1 MNCGASLS
9 LVCAN
14 CHADLPLK
22 AHFCIQCGQPVSAS
36 TDEDAASLSRLT
48 SSTPQKLA
56 RKVRAFNHLAGE
68 RRTVT
73 GLFADVVDSTSAIAK
88 IGREQYS
95 DFILKVFNRFL
106 PIIYRYEGTIA
117 FTQNDTLLAFFGAPI
132 AHEDDPMR
140 AVRTAFDLLAFTA
153 DIDREARDVLGIP
166 FKIRVGIS
174 TGPVS
179 LSAVDSDLRY
189 QFTPLGPEINLA
201 SHIQITAEPMSVILS
216 EDTYHLVAPYIHA
229 HPLDTVLVEGRHEPV
244 QTYKITRLV
253 EHSEQIRGLAG
264 LTSPMVGRQAELA
277 ALLQLSEAAHAG
289 LGRAALVL
297 GEPGIGKTR
306 LINEWRTIDQN
317 AGFEPSMLWIRGRSL
332 SYERS
337 LPYQLLIDCV
347 QSLIQLSP
355 QTNETD
361 SEASLLN
368 LVESLVDDP
377 HEIYPYL
384 AHLLSIDLKDDD
396 LEQVHHLDPQAL
408 QAQYLSSLRILL
420 RGLTESHPVAIILE
434 DLHWA
439 DPSSIELLIKL
450 LPLATN
456 TPLLFC
462 LVSRPDRDSPGWKLV
477 IAANEILGES
487 LTRIRLAPLSD
498 DESKQLLGHLLKE
511 DTLSERM
518 RKKILVRSE
527 GNPFFVEELIRTLI
541 AQGAIQRTN
550 GGWSAGSELGHMTI
564 PNSLEA
570 LLQAHLDRLPAEA
583 RNTLRVASVI
593 GRQFQIPL
601 LKQIVEKDSVL
612 DDINTLEMAGL
623 VRVIHIKPEL
633 TYAFRHTLQYEATYA
648 SLLPDDRRE
657 LHRLVGEAMEVLCT
671 NQIDE
676 LAPRLARHFSEA
688 GNQLRALEYYQMAGN
703 HALGSYATQEAESHF
718 RHALAHSDTPHKTA
732 ALLDRLGET
741 LFEQGH
747 YAQAI
752 ETWNSCIQI
761 YQEMGS
767 NEQIARLYARSAR
780 AAWLTGDTPACL
792 VYCLDGLQA
801 VDLDIESPGLAA
813 LLHETGRAYY
823 FNGEMETS
831 IPYIQRA
838 LSMAERFENVEVQAD
853 TLATLGLLS
862 NQSPEQVISA
872 LTRAVELAESHNL
885 LAIGARAHTNLGS
898 AIISLRGDLRK
909 ARAHFWR
916 AAELQHQRG
925 AVIEEMQ
932 ARLGVAEVSFNLGE
946 LASVEETL
954 NSLEKLLVQYTG
966 TDTGSAILSLRIF
979 EAQLMASRGEWGK
992 ALPLLQTY
1000 REEASERG
1008 NLHFLA
1014 DVCRSIGWVVMEMYT
1029 WNQIDSTDEAYE
1041 AFQQALEI
1049 ADKGL
1054 KIEVSLLCLFAMLCV
1069 LRKDYD
1075 QAEALLQ
1082 QARQKTTPN
1091 PIPLEE
1097 SWLLWAEAFYAT
1109 HLARWE
1115 QAFQAY
1121 EQAVGKIIPTGL
1133 RWHWARLLKDWAEA
1147 LRHHGEPQDL
1157 DRARLLLQQS
1167 QSLFIELGA
1176 PEYAHRV
1183 ENRLQQI
1190 TSETQARAADHH
1202 KVSRELDMA
1211 GRVQGGLLPVALP
1224 QIAGWQFS
1232 ARLRP
1237 ARQTSGDYYDFITLP
1252 NGHIGILV
1260 GDVADKGMGAAL
1272 FMTLSRT
1279 LIRTYAFNY
1288 PTQPAEVY
1296 RAANQ
1301 RMHEDSQFSL
1311 FVTSFY
1317 GILDPIHGSLVYSN
1331 AGHNP
1336 PYWAQPHS
1344 NGEIQP
1350 LVRTGIPLGIFEY
1363 TYWDT
1368 ATIQLHPGDLVVM
1381 FTDGLTE
1388 AENSNGEFYGEE
1400 RLIAS
1405 IQKHTT
1411 SIQSTEEMME
1421 LLLADL
1427 HAFTGEQLNTDD
1439 LALVMIYREP

>member
-1 MNCGASLS
+1 MNCGAELS
-9 LVCAN
+9 LVCAH

-22 AHFCIQCGQPVSAS
+22 AHFCIQCGQPISAS
-36 TDEDAASLSRLT
+36 TAEDTASLTRLT
-48 SSTPQKLA
+48 SSTPLNLA

-73 GLFADVVDSTSAIAK
+73 ALFADAVDSTSAIAR
-88 IGREQYS
+88 IGIEQYS
-95 DFILKVFNRFL
+95 DFILKVFNRYL
-106 PIIYRYEGTIA
+106 PVIYRYEGTIA

-140 AVRTAFDLLAFTA
+140 AVRAAFDLLALTTE
-153 DIDREARDVLGIP
+153 IDREARDTLGMP
-166 FKIRVGIS
+166 FTIRVGIS

-179 LSAVDSDLRY
+179 LSAVDNNLRY
-189 QFTPLGPEINLA
+189 QFTPLGPGINLA
-201 SHIQITAEPMSVILS
+201 SHIQISSGPMSVVIS
-216 EDTYHLVAPYIHA
+216 EETYHLVAPYIQT
-229 HPLDTVLVEGRHEPV
+229 HPLDTILVEGWQEPV
-244 QTYKITRLV
+244 QAYKITYV
-253 EHSEQIRGLAG
+253 AEQSDQIRGLDG
-264 LTSPMVGRQAELA
+264 LTSPLVGRKTELA
-277 ALLQLSEAAHAG
+277 ALLHLSEAVHAG
-289 LGRAALVL
+289 LGRAALVI

-306 LINEWRTIDQN
+306 LINEWRTIDESS
-317 AGFEPSMLWIRGRSL
+317 GFEPSLLWVRGRSL

-337 LPYQLLIDCV
+337 LPYQLLIELM

-355 QTNETD
+355 LAKEGNPGT
-361 SEASLLN
+361 ALFN
-368 LVESLVDDP
+368 LIDGLVDDV
-377 HEIYPYL
+377 HDIYPYL
-384 AHLLSIDLKDDD
+384 AHLLSIDLKDND

-420 RGLTESHPVAIILE
+420 RSLTERQPVAIILE

-439 DPSSIELLIKL
+439 DPSSVELLIKL
-450 LPLATN
+450 LPLAMSA
-456 TPLLFC
+456 PLLFC

-511 DTLSERM
+511 DTLSERV
-518 RKKILVRSE
+518 RNKILARSE

-541 AQGAIQRTN
+541 AQGAIQRTD
-550 GGWSAGSELGHMTI
+550 GGWAAGSELGNMTI

-570 LLQAHLDRLPAEA
+570 LLQAHLDRLPIEA
-583 RNTLRVASVI
+583 RNTLRVASVV
-593 GRQFQIPL
+593 GRHFQIPL
-601 LKQIVEKDSVL
+601 LKQILGKDSVI

-623 VRVIHIKPEL
+623 VRVTHIKPEL
-633 TYAFRHTLQYEATYA
+633 TYAFRHTLQHEATYA
-648 SLLPDDRRE
+648 SILPDDRRE
-657 LHRLVGEAMEVLCT
+657 LHRLVGESMEIMCT
-671 NQIDE
+671 SQIAE

-688 GNQLRALEYYQMAGN
+688 GDQLRAFEYFQMAGD
-703 HALGSYATQEAESHF
+703 HALESFATQEAESHF
-718 RHALAHSDTPHKTA
+718 RQALSFADTPKKTA
-732 ALLDRLGET
+732 ALLDRLGDT

-752 ETWNSCIQI
+752 ETWSSCI
-761 YQEMGS
+761 YLHQEMGG
-767 NEQIARLYARSAR
+767 NDDIARLYARTAR
-780 AAWLTGDTPACL
+780 AAWLAGDTPGCL
-792 VYCLDGLQA
+792 AHCLDGLQA
-801 VDLDIESPGLAA
+801 VTLEIESPGVAA

-823 FNGEMETS
+823 FNGQMEES
-831 IPYIQRA
+831 IPFIQRA
-838 LSMAERFENVEVQAD
+838 LSMAERLENIEVQAD

-862 NQSPEQVISA
+862 DQSPEQVISA
-872 LTRAVELAESHNL
+872 LTRAVELAETHGL
-885 LAIGARAHTNLGS
+885 LATAARAHTNLGS
-898 AIISLRGDLRK
+898 AIISLRGELRK

-946 LASVEETL
+946 LAAVEETL
-954 NSLEKLLVQYTG
+954 NSLEKLLDQYTG
-966 TDTGSAILSLRIF
+966 TDTGSAILALRIF
-979 EAQLMASRGEWGK
+979 EAQLMASRGEWAK

-1000 REEASERG
+1000 RDEARERG

-1014 DVCRSIGWVVMEMYT
+1014 DICRSIGWVVMEMYT
-1029 WNQIDSTDEAYE
+1029 WNQIESTDDAYE

-1054 KIEVSLLCLFAMLCV
+1054 KIEVSLLCLFSMLCV
-1069 LRKDYD
+1069 LRRDFD

-1082 QARQKTTPN
+1082 EARHKATPY

-1097 SWLLWAEAFYAT
+1097 SWLLWAEAVCTT
-1109 HLARWE
+1109 HLAHWD
-1115 QAFQAY
+1115 QAFHAY

-1147 LRHHGEPQDL
+1147 LRQRGEPQDL
-1157 DRARLLLQQS
+1157 DRALLLLRQS

-1183 ENRLQQI
+1183 ENRLHQI

-1211 GRVQGGLLPVALP
+1211 GRVQGGLLPIALP
-1224 QIAGWQFS
+1224 QIAGWQFA

-1252 NGHIGILV
+1252 NGHLGILV

-1279 LIRTYAFNY
+1279 LIRTYAFNF
-1288 PTQPAEVY
+1288 PAQPDEVY

-1317 GILDPIHGSLVYSN
+1317 GILDPEAGSLTYSN

-1336 PYWAQPHS
+1336 PYWVHPHAD
-1344 NGEIQP
+1344 GEIQP
-1350 LVRTGIPLGIFEY
+1350 LVRTGIPLGIFENAR
-1363 TYWDT
+1363 WET
-1368 ATIQLHPGDLVVM
+1368 ATINLHRGDLIILY
-1381 FTDGLTE
+1381 TDGLTE
-1388 AENSNGEFYGEE
+1388 AENTNSEFYGEE

-1405 IQKHTT
+1405 IRKHTT
-1411 SIQSTEEMME
+1411 STRSADELME
-1421 LLLADL
+1421 ALLADL
-1427 HAFTGEQLNTDD
+1427 NTFTGEHPNTDD
-1439 LALVMIYREP
+1439 LALVIIYRES